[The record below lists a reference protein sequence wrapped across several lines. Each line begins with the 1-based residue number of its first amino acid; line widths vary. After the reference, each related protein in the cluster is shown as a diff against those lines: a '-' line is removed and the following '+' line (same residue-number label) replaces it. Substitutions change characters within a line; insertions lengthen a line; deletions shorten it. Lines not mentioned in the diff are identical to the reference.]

1 MILADRVKR
10 LVLLPKE
17 EWQAIEEEAL
27 TEKDIYTR
35 YVMVLAAIPPVAG
48 FIGYSIVGVGPFGQ
62 TLRVPI
68 GAGIAHMLIGYLLAL
83 GAVYLLA
90 LVVNGFAQK
99 FDAPTDFLSAL
110 KLAAFAPTPGWV
122 AGVFNI
128 IPSLWIIGVLLSL
141 YGLYL
146 IYVGLPILMRP
157 PAEKFPPYLVVVMM
171 AAIVF
176 VAVLHGVGSLLLPA
190 AVRGF

>member
-10 LVLLPKE
+10 LVLQPKE
-17 EWQAIEEEAL
+17 EWRSIEDEGL

-35 YVMVLAAIPPVAG
+35 YVMILAAIPPVAG
-48 FIGYSIVGVGPFGQ
+48 FIGYSIVGVGPFGH

-68 GAGIAHMLIGYLLAL
+68 GAGIAHRLIGYLLAL

-99 FDAPTDFLSAL
+99 FDAPVDFMAAL

-176 VAVLHGVGSLLLPA
+176 VAVLHGVNSLLLPA
-190 AVRGF
+190 PMRGF